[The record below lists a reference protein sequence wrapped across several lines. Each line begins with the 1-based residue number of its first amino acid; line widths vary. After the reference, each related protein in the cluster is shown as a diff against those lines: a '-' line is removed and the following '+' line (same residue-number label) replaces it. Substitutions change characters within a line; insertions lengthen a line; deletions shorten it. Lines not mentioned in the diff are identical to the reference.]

1 MDDVT
6 AVTVDVD
13 EPTVTVEPAD
23 TPEVE
28 LTVRIVEV
36 LATLA
41 NVVKTSP
48 TVMYVGLREGAT
60 VGATV
65 GTVEGCGVGRPAT

>member
-6 AVTVDVD
+6 AVTVAVVD
-13 EPTVTVEPAD
+13 PTVTVEPAE

-28 LTVRIVEV
+28 ATVSVVEV
-36 LATLA
+36 LEAVAT
-41 NVVKTSP
+41 VVKTSP

-65 GTVEGCGVGRPAT
+65 GTVEGCGVGRPLT